1 MLLLRRER
9 SQEECTA
16 WRLQKRKIVKGGSK
30 LIRWLFVIDIMLFG
44 FYVITPRIPFN
55 WNAHLARQVALRRSR
70 AQHYS
75 GEVFEQQEYSE
86 VVEVEEYDDAYDD
99 PYQMRYSE
107 ADVDQG
113 GAGHLEAPDSDG
125 PVRGCSAEGCGG
137 SVTESTKEG
146 TCPGTE
152 MRTNCGPCKSP
163 GCGDGSQKAEAT
175 EPGQIFSAAQPQKEP
190 EHPPRSKRLTGT
202 CKERNVLR
210 RRIPRDARAGYFI
223 EHIYKPTD
231 TDSFLKQTLCSTS
244 SCHWLQSLLASGG
257 LTRRGAMR
265 TNSPCTNFYR
275 HVCEAKVRS
284 PYKLGADKLMDSMR
298 RIISRHKT
306 QQGGLPVYSDS
317 LFKRCMEGVDLMIK
331 DHIRYDW
338 DEKKLDGCTYNM
350 PKTPLTLSDRFFKSG
365 RRRTMPEF
373 FDYIKSL
380 TNNLSLDDST
390 LPAKGF
396 FTREWIPAACQWVAR
411 AARCHYA
418 IDLAMETGEHLQRY
432 QLYWKVIYFS
442 PLLGPM
448 ANRIFEAVFEEPP
461 KARVQACFNLMED
474 HYIRNTTKTARHA
487 LKIAIRRPHDIL
499 SKVSWL
505 LRWALRD
512 RVPRWLSLRNRTK
525 AAVEA
530 TDLPRA
536 DAAAG
541 DATNLEAQRFN
552 ESVAADV
559 RRHLYVVDAEFM
571 NSMRHR
577 DVPLMSLFTADTQY
591 VKKRKAVVV
600 SPGLVSVIMNVT
612 HSTDPIATV
621 LIGAP
626 IMRAMVPRRQ
636 GAYKWRSANQNNLNR
651 AVKCVERKMASS
663 KAIAE
668 RVQTESAILQPLF
681 DAYRRSLADEIGLG
695 TRLTVQYSNNELF
708 YVLWAH
714 GHCDDP
720 LADVVVNGVV
730 NNSAHFAKTF
740 GCSRGDRLW
749 SEDKCLFWT

>member
-1 MLLLRRER
+1 MAPRKSGLGQVASTRHAFAGRRVFICGAAYASSNAFAFLNKPWFGKRCAGLCRCSCCVRER

-16 WRLQKRKIVKGGSK
+16 WRLQKQRIVKGGST

-55 WNAHLARQVALRRSR
+55 WNAHLARQVALQRSR
-70 AQHYS
+70 AQRYS
-75 GEVFEQQEYSE
+75 GEVFEHQEYSE

-99 PYQMRYSE
+99 PYQSRYRG

-113 GAGHLEAPDSDG
+113 GSGYLDAADS
-125 PVRGCSAEGCGG
+125 
-137 SVTESTKEG
+137 
-146 TCPGTE
+146 
-152 MRTNCGPCKSP
+152 
-163 GCGDGSQKAEAT
+163 
-175 EPGQIFSAAQPQKEP
+175 
-190 EHPPRSKRLTGT
+190 
-202 CKERNVLR
+202 
-210 RRIPRDARAGYFI
+210 
-223 EHIYKPTD
+223 
-231 TDSFLKQTLCSTS
+231 
-244 SCHWLQSLLASGG
+244 
-257 LTRRGAMR
+257 
-265 TNSPCTNFYR
+265 
-275 HVCEAKVRS
+275 AKTRS

-298 RIISRHKT
+298 RIISSHKT
-306 QQGGLPVYSDS
+306 QQGGLPANSDS

-338 DEKKLDGCTYNM
+338 DEKKLDGCTYNV

-373 FDYIKSL
+373 FDYIK
-380 TNNLSLDDST
+380 
-390 LPAKGF
+390 
-396 FTREWIPAACQWVAR
+396 R
-411 AARCHYA
+411 YA
-418 IDLAMETGEHLQRY
+418 SSAI
-432 QLYWKVIYFS
+432 K
-442 PLLGPM
+442 
-448 ANRIFEAVFEEPP
+448 ANRIFEAVFDEPP

-487 LKIAIRRPHDIL
+487 LKKAIRRPHDIL

-512 RVPRWLSLRNRTK
+512 RVPRWLSRRNRQGFQRTK

-530 TDLPRA
+530 TDLSRA

-541 DATNLEAQRFN
+541 DAASLEAERFN
-552 ESVAADV
+552 ESIAAAV
-559 RRHLYVVDAEFM
+559 RRHLQVVDAEFM

-636 GAYKWRSANQNNLNR
+636 GAYKWRWANQNNLNR

-668 RVQTESAILQPLF
+668 RVQTESAVLEPLF
-681 DAYRRSLADEIGLG
+681 DAYRRSLADEMGLG
-695 TRLTVQYSNNELF
+695 TRLTKQYSNNELF

-720 LADVVVNGVV
+720 LADVVVNGVA

-749 SEDKCLFWT
+749 SEDKCRFWT